1 MINFEEINCAF
12 IKTESINVLDCV
24 VQTLQQVPKGVLAI
38 KASPMYQPYSLK
50 LLSAVEEI
58 GIYDNVIPITCH
70 DDMKYSPYAFFRDL
84 VSSIFDYTV
93 SQKLFDTND
102 FQCLQILINQN

>member
-50 LLSAVEEI
+50 LVYFRSEPLQES
-58 GIYDNVIPITCH
+58 CF
-70 DDMKYSPYAFFRDL
+70 SP
-84 VSSIFDYTV
+84 
-93 SQKLFDTND
+93 Q
-102 FQCLQILINQN
+102 